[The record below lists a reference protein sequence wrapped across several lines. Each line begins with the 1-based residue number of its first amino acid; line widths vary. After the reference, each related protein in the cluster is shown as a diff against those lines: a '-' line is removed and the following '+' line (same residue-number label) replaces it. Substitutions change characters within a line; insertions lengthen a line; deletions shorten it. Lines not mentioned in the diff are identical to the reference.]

1 MSRDLA
7 ESKNLEAGQIKK
19 KILKINGYSKKN
31 LISYLL
37 L

>member
-19 KILKINGYSKKN
+19 KKIMGYCYVFPQKKKSN
-31 LISYLL
+31 
-37 L
+37 